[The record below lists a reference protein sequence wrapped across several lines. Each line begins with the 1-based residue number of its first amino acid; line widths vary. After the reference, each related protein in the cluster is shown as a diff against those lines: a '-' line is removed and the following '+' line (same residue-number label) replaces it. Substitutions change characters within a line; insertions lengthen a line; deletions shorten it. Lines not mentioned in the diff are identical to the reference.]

1 MNRMLPS
8 RQTGN
13 RGFTLIELLVV
24 IAIIGILSGV
34 VIASVSVAR
43 TKSRDSTRISDIR
56 QIQYA
61 LALYQDENG
70 YYPTCLHAGG
80 ACGTK
85 VLEGTVHMPVV
96 PKDPKTGLSYSYSG
110 LGVGLVCVS
119 YHLGASLEEKG
130 NRAMLSGADAT
141 PQVRCN
147 GSANDFSGLSYAAG
161 GQKCNL
167 TVGGAQPDSSATGE
181 SCYDVVP

>member
-1 MNRMLPS
+1 MLSS

-61 LALYQDENG
+61 LELYFDANG
-70 YYPTCLHAGG
+70 RYPNCLRAGG
-80 ACGTK
+80 ICGAY
-85 VLEGTVHMPVV
+85 VLEGSPFMASV
-96 PKDPKTGLSYSYSG
+96 PSDPKTGIDYTYSG
-110 LGVGLVCVS
+110 LGVGPICLS
-119 YHLGASLEEKG
+119 YHLGASLEEKT
-130 NRAMLSGADAT
+130 NRAMLSGADAAPKT
-141 PQVRCN
+141 RCN